1 MNVFKNCLGVS
12 DMATKQFLYNG
23 NIRSRLC
30 YICEEIFTGKTPIYD
45 FDNEKY
51 IIIGQKNNQKSKI
64 TLTDCKYANEDFYK
78 TNSPKMF
85 LKKGDSLLNSLGG
98 GSVGRIGYFDLD
110 RNDILTDGHPI
121 IFRPNK
127 ENNPKYV
134 FYALYNEQEQF
145 EKMAVGS
152 TNQCFLNISDVNHFE
167 IPIVNLQKQKQIA
180 DFLDEKCGEID
191 TLTNDIQE
199 QIETLEEYKK
209 SIITEAVTK
218 GLDPNV
224 EMKDSGIEWIGKIP
238 KHWMIY
244 RYKHLTSLVRGGSPR
259 PAGNPIYYYGDIPFM
274 KVADITK
281 DDRMYVNSC
290 EGSIKPAG
298 LSNTR
303 MVSKGTLLLTNSGA
317 TLGVP
322 KILNID
328 TTINDGIAAFLNL
341 SHKLN
346 IKFAY
351 YSLKSK
357 TEYFLQVAALGMG
370 QPNLN
375 TDIIGNTYVTI
386 PPKYEQQKIINF
398 LDVKCAEIDTVIET
412 KKKQLSLIEEYK
424 KSLIYEYVTGKKE
437 V

>member
-1 MNVFKNCLGVS
+1 M
-12 DMATKQFLYNG
+12 
-23 NIRSRLC
+23 
-30 YICEEIFTGKTPIYD
+30 
-45 FDNEKY
+45 
-51 IIIGQKNNQKSKI
+51 KNNNDETQWLGAIPNDWKLIKGKHLFKQRSEKGNAFELQLLSPTQKYGVIPQSLYEKLSGFSAVKLDEKTDFN
-64 TLTDCKYANEDFYK
+64 TLK
-78 TNSPKMF
+78 TIH
-85 LKKGDSLLNSLGG
+85 KGDYCISLRSFQGG
-98 GSVGRIGYFDLD
+98 FEYSEYEGVCSPAYQIFF
-110 RNDILTDGHPI
+110 PI
-121 IFRPNK
+121 DK
-127 ENNPKYV
+127 LCSKYYKYL
-134 FYALYNEQEQF
+134 F
-145 EKMAVGS
+145 KD
-152 TNQCFLNISDVNHFE
+152 QCFIDKINSFTLSLRDGKNISFTDFASTYLPYPPLC
-167 IPIVNLQKQKQIA
+167 IQKKIA
-180 DFLDEKCGEID
+180 DFLDKKCDEID
-191 TLTNDIQE
+191 TLHSDIE
-199 QIETLEEYKK
+199 KQIGTLEEYKK

-218 GLDPNV
+218 GLNPDV
-224 EMKDSGIEWIGKIP
+224 EMKDSGIEWIGMIP
-238 KHWMIY
+238 KHWKIY
-244 RYKHLTSLVRGGSPR
+244 RYKHLASLVRGGSPR

-281 DDRMYVNSC
+281 DDRMYVDSC

-341 SHKLN
+341 SNKLN

-386 PPKYEQQKIINF
+386 PPKYEQQKIIEF
-398 LDVKCAEIDTVIET
+398 LDVKCAEIDGAIRDKREQLET
-412 KKKQLSLIEEYK
+412 LEQYK
-424 KSLIYEYVTGKKE
+424 RSLIYEYVTGKKE
-437 V
+437 VQ

>member
-1 MNVFKNCLGVS
+1 MKESDNGKLNTIRMRIPLDKLGNLLIPVPDS
-12 DMATKQFLYNG
+12 
-23 NIRSRLC
+23 
-30 YICEEIFTGKTPIYD
+30 PI
-45 FDNEKY
+45 
-51 IIIGQKNNQKSKI
+51 QKK
-64 TLTDCKYANEDFYK
+64 
-78 TNSPKMF
+78 
-85 LKKGDSLLNSLGG
+85 
-98 GSVGRIGYFDLD
+98 
-110 RNDILTDGHPI
+110 
-121 IFRPNK
+121 
-127 ENNPKYV
+127 
-134 FYALYNEQEQF
+134 
-145 EKMAVGS
+145 
-152 TNQCFLNISDVNHFE
+152 
-167 IPIVNLQKQKQIA
+167 IA
-180 DFLDEKCGEID
+180 DYLDSIIPNIDMLLADIEK
-191 TLTNDIQE
+191 

-218 GLDPNV
+218 GLDPDV
-224 EMKDSGIEWIGKIP
+224 EMKDSGIEWIGMIP
-238 KHWMIY
+238 KHWKIY
-244 RYKHLTSLVRGGSPR
+244 RYKHLASLVRGGSPR

-281 DDRMYVNSC
+281 DDRMYVDSC

-341 SHKLN
+341 SNKLN

-386 PPKYEQQKIINF
+386 PPKYEQQKIIEF
-398 LDVKCAEIDTVIET
+398 LDVKCAEIDGAIRDKKEQLET
-412 KKKQLSLIEEYK
+412 LEQYK
-424 KSLIYEYVTGKKE
+424 KSVIYEYVTGKKE
-437 V
+437 VQ